1 MDPTSPSHC
10 TLHLSSRRSLHF
22 STRFPIK
29 AKATRKGINHQD
41 PTLQQY
47 RRQAE
52 VSPYKPPQH
61 PIHLHS
67 PLPQAD
73 LLINVPAPLAFLHLE
88 DQRPSLRLK
97 GTAKCSNLKL
107 ALNKNTRQRRIL
119 HLRNLG
125 SKTAFQHTELH

>member
-10 TLHLSSRRSLHF
+10 TLHPSSRSLQF
-22 STRFPIK
+22 STRFPVK

-52 VSPYKPPQH
+52 VSPYKPSQH
-61 PIHLHS
+61 SVHLHS

-73 LLINVPAPLAFLHLE
+73 LLISAPAPLAFLHIE
-88 DQRPSLRLK
+88 DQRPSLRHES
-97 GTAKCSNLKL
+97 TAKCSNLKL
-107 ALNKNTRQRRIL
+107 ALNKNTCQRRIL

-125 SKTAFQHTELH
+125 SKTAFQHTKLH